1 MCAIFVHLS
10 FSLFLSLSLSLSLHI
25 LIYKNVFMAQDGRT
39 GLVMEHE
46 CNSEAL
52 TDDDVS
58 MMVNNLNRAC
68 ALAADPMRYRGMQAS
83 FLTIHPTNIYLSIYR
98 SISLSVCLSICI
110 SICLCLSMYVCMYDD
125 VQVQAMEASESFTWA
140 AAVKQY
146 EEEFKRIGAYMHK

>member
-10 FSLFLSLSLSLSLHI
+10 LSLFLSLSLSLSLHI

-83 FLTIHPTNIYLSIYR
+83 SLPKKYYPSNQHLFVFLSIYLSVCM
-98 SISLSVCLSICI
+98 SVY
-110 SICLCLSMYVCMYDD
+110 MYKYLFMFIHVCMY
-125 VQVQAMEASESFTWA
+125 V
-140 AAVKQY
+140 
-146 EEEFKRIGAYMHK
+146 

>member
-1 MCAIFVHLS
+1 
-10 FSLFLSLSLSLSLHI
+10 
-25 LIYKNVFMAQDGRT
+25 MAQDGRT

-110 SICLCLSMYVCMYDD
+110 SICLCLSMYVCMY
-125 VQVQAMEASESFTWA
+125 VCMMMYRC
-140 AAVKQY
+140 KQW
-146 EEEFKRIGAYMHK
+146 RHRSRSRGRRLSSSTRRSSSA